1 MIVKG
6 RKMSSCACARR
17 VEYLIVQVIIFVVIP
32 TTFLSWDGWRWS
44 VGVQNSLRRVVEH
57 LHSVVSRQKSCKK
70 AATTSGAIRTFPA
83 NILLS
88 TTDI

>member
-1 MIVKG
+1 MYIC
-6 RKMSSCACARR
+6 SCALG

-44 VGVQNSLRRVVEH
+44 VGVQYSLRRAVEH

-70 AATTSGAIRTFPA
+70 EATSGAIRTFPA

>member
-6 RKMSSCACARR
+6 RKMYICSCVLG

-32 TTFLSWDGWRWS
+32 TSFLSWDGWRWS
-44 VGVQNSLRRVVEH
+44 VGVQYSLRHVVEH

-70 AATTSGAIRTFPA
+70 EATSGAIRTFPA
-83 NILLS
+83 NILLT

>member
-6 RKMSSCACARR
+6 RKMYICACALG

-32 TTFLSWDGWRWS
+32 TAF
-44 VGVQNSLRRVVEH
+44 LRRVVEH

-70 AATTSGAIRTFPA
+70 EATTSGAIRTFPA